1 MAADHLMKQFKQLQ
15 QSQQQQQECSKAL
28 NIEMTTPIAYEPKQL
43 QEAEQMWQDLQVVE
57 CARLEEQKL
66 SLACVQCTIFAYL
79 ALKVFSREHRIHRC
93 IAYQSADHFIVT
105 ASEQS

>member
-57 CARLEEQKL
+57 CARLENKSCL
-66 SLACVQCTIFAYL
+66 
-79 ALKVFSREHRIHRC
+79 
-93 IAYQSADHFIVT
+93 
-105 ASEQS
+105 